1 MMQNDRQN
9 NKHRFESFSLGFI
22 CILPIVIVLTYIGI
36 ALDRYTPEVPLYGVL
51 FFILLLVI
59 LIPTLMFFGAA
70 LWLAVARFFVSRE
83 VSEKFFIHFN
93 FGNSS
98 EFSRW
103 LFERAYERNT

>member
-1 MMQNDRQN
+1 MQNDYQN
-9 NKHRFESFSLGFI
+9 RKHRFASFSLGFM
-22 CILPIVIVLTYIGI
+22 CLLPVVVVLTYLGI
-36 ALDRYTPEVPLYGVL
+36 TLDRYMPEVPLYGVL

-59 LIPTLMFFGAA
+59 LFPTLMFFGAS
-70 LWLAVARFFVSRE
+70 LWLAVGRFIVPCE